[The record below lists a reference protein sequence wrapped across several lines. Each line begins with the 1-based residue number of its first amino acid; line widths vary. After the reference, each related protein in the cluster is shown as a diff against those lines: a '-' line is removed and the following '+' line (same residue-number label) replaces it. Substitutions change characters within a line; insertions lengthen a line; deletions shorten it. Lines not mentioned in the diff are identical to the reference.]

1 MIDLAS
7 SYVRSCLTT
16 WCVDAGADPE
26 GGVGG
31 GPGGPAPT
39 FFIKN
44 E

>member
-1 MIDLAS
+1 M
-7 SYVRSCLTT
+7 RSCLTT

-26 GGVGG
+26 RG